1 MADTGVCLLLQQ
13 LDHQSLQRCLAFLSP
28 KDLFTLQR
36 TCKDLRDVVKTSDV
50 LWQPLLQQRFGLRF
64 QIQTSQRRQSKKH
77 KQSALKNCKSL
88 DVYTD
93 VCRGLKSQT
102 PLRFQ
107 GLSTDGGVDSNIM
120 TYW

>member
-1 MADTGVCLLLQQ
+1 MAYTGVCLLLQQ
-13 LDHQSLQRCLAFLSP
+13 LDHQSLLRCLAFLSP
-28 KDLFTLQR
+28 KDLLTLQK

-64 QIQTSQRRQSKKH
+64 QLQTAQRRQSKKH
-77 KQSALKNCKSL
+77 KQAALQNCRSL
-88 DVYTD
+88 AVYTD
-93 VCRGLKSQT
+93 VCRGLESQT

-107 GLSTDGGVDSNIM
+107 GLSTDGGVDSNLM